1 MYGVCGHRKF
11 RGRGF
16 VIIVDILLLTLE
28 RFLSYLPVLLVAIV
42 TAKVINLYMSHDRIA
57 IFLKARTVKKR
68 NIMEASLLGL
78 ITPGPLAAYLPLL
91 KVLQSG
97 GLPLS
102 IVATFIT
109 SQTLVGP
116 IRAFLEVDVFG
127 PVFFAFRVVASF
139 IIAIGIGMCF
149 QIFSKQITPKVNN
162 SRQR

>member
-1 MYGVCGHRKF
+1 M
-11 RGRGF
+11 
-16 VIIVDILLLTLE
+16 IVDILLLTLE
-28 RFLSYLPVLLVAIV
+28 RFLGYLPVLLVAIV
-42 TAKVINLYMSHDRIA
+42 SAKVLSLYMSEDRIGM
-57 IFLKARTVKKR
+57 FLRARTLKRR

-78 ITPGPLAAYLPLL
+78 ITPGPLAVYLPVL

-149 QIFSKQITPKVNN
+149 QIFSKHITPKVNS

>member
-1 MYGVCGHRKF
+1 M
-11 RGRGF
+11 
-16 VIIVDILLLTLE
+16 IVGILLLTLE
-28 RFLSYLPVLLVAIV
+28 RFLGYLPVLLVAIV
-42 TAKVINLYMSHDRIA
+42 TAKVLSLYMSEDRIG
-57 IFLKARTVKKR
+57 IFLKARTLKRR
-68 NIMEASLLGL
+68 NIVGASLLGL
-78 ITPGPLAAYLPLL
+78 ITPGPLAAYLPVL

-102 IVATFIT
+102 VVATFIT

-149 QIFSKQITPKVNN
+149 QIFSKYITPKAN
-162 SRQR
+162 SSRKK